1 MKTYWDSSAL
11 LEVLHDSNLRAK
23 LKPENDAT
31 RPHSLAEIFST
42 LTKGV
47 AFRYPPDDA
56 AKMISD
62 LAEDLDF
69 IELTKADALSA
80 IKEAKRS
87 GVRGARIHDLM
98 HVYAARKCGADALMT
113 LDTKGF
119 HGIDHGLKIQSP

>member
-11 LEVLHDSNLRAK
+11 LEVLHDQTLRAQ
-23 LKPENDAT
+23 LKAKSDGT
-31 RPHSLAEIFST
+31 RPHTLSEIFST

-62 LAEDLDF
+62 LAGDLDF
-69 IELTKADALSA
+69 IELTRAETLSA
-80 IKEAKRS
+80 IRDAKRL

-98 HVYAARKCGADALMT
+98 HVFAAGKYGASVLMT
-113 LDTKGF
+113 LDTGGF
-119 HGIDHGLKIQSP
+119 QGIPSGLTIQSP

>member
-1 MKTYWDSSAL
+1 MKSYWDASAL
-11 LEVLHDSNLRAK
+11 LEVLHNQTLRAQLTPK
-23 LKPENDAT
+23 SDGT

-47 AFRYPPDDA
+47 AFRYPADDA

-69 IELTKADALSA
+69 IELTKADALRA
-80 IKEAKRS
+80 VKDAKRL

-98 HVYAARKCGADALMT
+98 HVLAAGKYGASVLMT
-113 LDTKGF
+113 LDTGGF
-119 HGIDHGLKIQSP
+119 QGIAGGLTIQSP